1 MMKVVT
7 TKGEIREVNSVIPFA
22 EVKVKLNG
30 DKRYLCEKA
39 EKKEYANG
47 LLLSYEN
54 RNGFCGGGLDLGDFL
69 VGNLGNDKVQEIL
82 SSLTEKGYYD
92 FSDMEFQK
100 KKALKKVKIDG
111 GKSLPYSSDQIGLD
125 FTQIN
130 SIRCHM
136 IGNDIFDEDDF
147 DEDDFDE
154 DTEGDGLDE

>member
-54 RNGFCGGGLDLGDFL
+54 RNGFCGGGSGDFL
-69 VGNLGNDKVQEIL
+69 VGNLSNDKVQEIL

-92 FSDMEFQK
+92 FSDMEFQQK
-100 KKALKKVKIDG
+100 KTLKKVKIDG
-111 GKSLPYSSDQIGLD
+111 GKSLPYSTDQVVPD

-136 IGNDIFDEDDF
+136 IGNDIFDEDA
-147 DEDDFDE
+147 
-154 DTEGDGLDE
+154 EGDGLDE